1 VKLWHKSVV
10 ALAVTST
17 LLTSCGGDSDEAAV
31 STPELVETQAPTVTT
46 GFGAALDLGNGLSV
60 TFSTPEHFTPGKYA
74 SNYTKGQLANKFS
87 VTIKN
92 GGTKELDP
100 TTIVIASNAGG
111 KNCVDVLDGDAGIEG
126 APADMVKAGASIT
139 FEYGVACSAKVGDPL
154 NLSVSLGS
162 ALVAVDGKL
171 A

>member
-1 VKLWHKSVV
+1 MKLWHKSVV
-10 ALAVTST
+10 ALAITST
-17 LLTSCGGDSDEAAV
+17 LLTSCGGKAEEVAV
-31 STPELVETQAPTVTT
+31 SGPELVETQAPTVAT
-46 GFGAALDLGNGLSV
+46 GFGAPLDLGNGLSV
-60 TFSTPEHFTPGKYA
+60 TFSTPERFTPGKFA

-87 VTIKN
+87 VTINN
-92 GGTKELDP
+92 GGTTELDP
-100 TTIVIASNAGG
+100 TTIIIASNAGG

-126 APADMVKAGASIT
+126 APSDLVKSGASIT
-139 FEYGVACSAKVGDPL
+139 FQYGVACAAKAGEPL